1 MLIDLPTVLKLAN
14 ARNLDVQ
21 IARERLAEAK
31 AASESATME
40 FLPWLAPGVVY
51 RRHDNLLQDVGGN
64 IIDVHKDSYAPGLTL
79 AGQIE
84 LGDAIYHSL
93 AARQTEKAAG
103 QGVEAQRQVSILAAV
118 QGYFDLVKA
127 QGRIG
132 VAREAQRIADNLA
145 EQLTRAVEAGL
156 AYKGDEMRARIQ
168 SGQSE
173 ISAHQAV
180 EEQRLAGARLVEILH
195 LEATVQL
202 TARDS
207 EPIPLTLVDTNASYS
222 SLVQQ
227 ALRARPVMKQNQA
240 QVAAAKAVKNG
251 AVYGPIIPTLGGSAY
266 VGGLGGG
273 PDGGPSRF
281 GDSEDY
287 TAYLT
292 WRIGPGGLFDIGRN
306 HQARSQWESS
316 RLNGQKVQDEIVREV
331 MEDIIRTRSFGDQ
344 LNVARRNLALTVEA
358 QKLAE
363 QRKEFA
369 IGAVLENI
377 QTQQDLT
384 RARNDFLTLAAEYNK
399 SQYALQKATGN
410 LLCEPDKPAP
420 TGAEQPK

>member
-1 MLIDLPTVLKLAN
+1 MKTAISKSLALLVFLGSIAGLNAAPQTNGATDLELGLQNMLIDLPTVLKLAN

-207 EPIPLTLVDTNASYS
+207 EPIRVTVRWFSKRCG
-222 SLVQQ
+222 
-227 ALRARPVMKQNQA
+227 RARK
-240 QVAAAKAVKNG
+240 
-251 AVYGPIIPTLGGSAY
+251 
-266 VGGLGGG
+266 
-273 PDGGPSRF
+273 
-281 GDSEDY
+281 
-287 TAYLT
+287 
-292 WRIGPGGLFDIGRN
+292 
-306 HQARSQWESS
+306 
-316 RLNGQKVQDEIVREV
+316 
-331 MEDIIRTRSFGDQ
+331 
-344 LNVARRNLALTVEA
+344 
-358 QKLAE
+358 
-363 QRKEFA
+363 
-369 IGAVLENI
+369 
-377 QTQQDLT
+377 
-384 RARNDFLTLAAEYNK
+384 
-399 SQYALQKATGN
+399 
-410 LLCEPDKPAP
+410 
-420 TGAEQPK
+420 